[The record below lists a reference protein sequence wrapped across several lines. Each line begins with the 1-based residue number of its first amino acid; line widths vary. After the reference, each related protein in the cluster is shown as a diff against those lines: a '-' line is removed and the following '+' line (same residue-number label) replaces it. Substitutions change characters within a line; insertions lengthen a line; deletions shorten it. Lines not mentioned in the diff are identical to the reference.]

1 MYAYIG
7 KFTAT
12 PGNQRAL
19 ADRLLIAAKKM
30 ENAAGCLQYLIYTGD
45 NESVWVSEIW
55 RTKDDHDASLEI
67 PGVREFIR
75 ETMPLIANMDS
86 NQLTPVGGHGPTP
99 LDNSHS
105 EPPAAKGAG

>member
-12 PGNQRAL
+12 PGNQQAL
-19 ADRLLIAAKKM
+19 ADRLLIAAERM
-30 ENAAGCLQYLIYTGD
+30 TDVEGCLQYFIYTGD
-45 NESVWVSEIW
+45 DESVWVSEIW

-75 ETMPLIANMDS
+75 ETMPLIAQMDS
-86 NQLTPVGGHGPTP
+86 NQLTPIGGHGPT
-99 LDNSHS
+99 
-105 EPPAAKGAG
+105 ET

>member
-12 PGNQRAL
+12 PGNQQAL
-19 ADRLLIAAKKM
+19 ADRLLIAAERMK
-30 ENAAGCLQYLIYTGD
+30 EAPGCLQYFIYTGD

-55 RTKDDHDASLEI
+55 RTKKDHDASLEI

-75 ETMPLIANMDS
+75 ETMPLIAAMDS
-86 NQLTPVGGHGPTP
+86 NQLTALGGHGPT
-99 LDNSHS
+99 
-105 EPPAAKGAG
+105 G

>member
-12 PGNQRAL
+12 PGNQQAL
-19 ADRLLIAAKKM
+19 ADRLLIAAERMK
-30 ENAAGCLQYLIYTGD
+30 EAPGCLQYFIYTGD

-55 RTKDDHDASLEI
+55 RTKKDYDASLEI

-75 ETMPLIANMDS
+75 KTMPLIAAMDS
-86 NQLTPVGGHGPTP
+86 NQLTPIGGHGPT
-99 LDNSHS
+99 
-105 EPPAAKGAG
+105 G